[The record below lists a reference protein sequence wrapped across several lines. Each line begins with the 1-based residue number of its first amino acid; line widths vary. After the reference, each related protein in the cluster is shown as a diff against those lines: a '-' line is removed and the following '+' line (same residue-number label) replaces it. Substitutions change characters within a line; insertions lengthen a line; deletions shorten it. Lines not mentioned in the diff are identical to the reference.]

1 MRRSLALVLALPL
14 LLPAVALSAPPSL
27 PFLPSLS
34 PPPADALQAKRSGL
48 QVTIDRSRVDL
59 AGHKLEVKL
68 SHPCEKVRLKVLG
81 QSGAVLA
88 EIEKPF
94 NGAPAGTVLEVSWT
108 PSSEE
113 AVGRIEVWGHD
124 TGGFYSGVAITPWNM
139 TVPHEE
145 LNFETD
151 SDVIRA
157 GEVPKLEASLQKIS
171 DALAKHTDLGPITL
185 YVVGHTD
192 TVGSP
197 EHNMGL
203 SRKRARS
210 IASWFKS
217 HGLRIAIAYEG
228 LGQSALLVKTG
239 DQVDEPRNRRADYIL
254 SLDAPKLPASGSWKA
269 L

>member
-1 MRRSLALVLALPL
+1 MRSSLALVLVLPL
-14 LLPAVALSAPPSL
+14 LVAAEAGAQTLPLGFPL
-27 PFLPSLS
+27 G
-34 PPPADALQAKRSGL
+34 PPAAEALQDKGAKL
-48 QVTIDRSRVDL
+48 QVSIDRSKVDL

-88 EIEKPF
+88 EVEKAF
-94 NGAPAGTVLEVSWT
+94 NGAPAGTVLEVSWA

-124 TGGFYSGVAITPWNM
+124 TGGFFSGVAITPWNM

-145 LNFETD
+145 LNFETN

-157 GEVPKLEASLQKIS
+157 GEVPKLEASLQQIS
-171 DALAKHTDLGPITL
+171 DAVSKHTDLGPITL

-197 EHNMGL
+197 ESNLGL

-210 IASWFKS
+210 IAAWFKS
-217 HGLRIAIAYEG
+217 RGLRIAIAYEG
-228 LGQSALLVKTG
+228 LGQSALLVKTA

-254 SLDAPKLPASGSWKA
+254 SLDPPKLPASGSWKGI
-269 L
+269 

>member
-1 MRRSLALVLALPL
+1 MRRSLALVLVLPL
-14 LLPAVALSAPPSL
+14 LASAAANAQTLAP
-27 PFLPSLS
+27 S
-34 PPPADALQAKRSGL
+34 PPPADAAQAKRAGL
-48 QVTIDRSRVDL
+48 QVSIDRAKVDL

-68 SHPCEKVRLKVLG
+68 SRPCEKVRLKVLG

-88 EIEKPF
+88 EVEKAF
-94 NGAPAGTVLEVSWT
+94 NGAAAGTVLEVSWT

-124 TGGFYSGVAITPWNM
+124 TDGFFSGVAITPWNM

-145 LNFETD
+145 LKGETD

-157 GEVPKLEASLQKIS
+157 GEVPKLEASLSKIS
-171 DALAKHTDLGPITL
+171 DAVSKHTDLGPITL

-197 EHNMGL
+197 EHNLGL

-210 IASWFKS
+210 IAAWFKS
-217 HGLRIAIAYEG
+217 RGLKIAIAYEG
-228 LGQSALLVKTG
+228 LGQSAPLVKTG

-254 SLDAPKLPASGSWKA
+254 SLDPPKLPASGSWKGI
-269 L
+269 